1 MNTNPAWQKTGS
13 SSAERSQPLLV
24 QVVPKTE
31 YKRFDS
37 LLGDL
42 HYLGSAKPVGHFLR
56 QVVVRDGAWVGL
68 LAWGPACYALKDRDE
83 WIGWHPAQRAERLKL
98 VVQNR
103 RFLLLHERGTEPNL
117 ASKALAAALRALP
130 EQWKDQFGYPPLLAE
145 TFTDIE
151 RFHGTCYKANGW
163 IEAGESQGFSRDA
176 LDFYVP
182 HGQIKRLWIKPF
194 VPDARELL
202 CAQRLPDH
210 YASGAGSNAHGVMPF
225 KEVQLRSLMDALQTV
240 PDPRARNSRFR
251 IGSVLGITAMALLC
265 GCRQIAEIHRFAS
278 RLSQPQR
285 VKIGLPLKKGTRT
298 FREIPGYHVFY
309 TLLRAVDPE
318 QMAAVLTQWLSEQ
331 AGKLPGALAM
341 DGKFIGETVGVLTL
355 ADHETGAPEAM
366 AHCSKK
372 KATEKTV
379 NSNPRSA

>member
-13 SSAERSQPLLV
+13 ATAERNTPLEIR
-24 QVVPKTE
+24 VVLKDDR
-31 YKRFDS
+31 KRFDA
-37 LLGDL
+37 LMGDL
-42 HYLGSAKPVGHFLR
+42 HYLGSAKPIGDFLR
-56 QVVVRDGAWVGL
+56 QAVVRNGEWVGL

-83 WIGWHPAQRAERLKL
+83 WIGWHATQRAERLKL
-98 VVQNR
+98 VIQNR
-103 RFLLLHERGTEPNL
+103 RFLLMHERGAEPNL

-130 EQWKDQFGYPPLLAE
+130 EQWEQQFGYRALLAE

-182 HGQIKRLWIKPF
+182 HGHIKRLWLKPL
-194 VPDARELL
+194 VANAREML
-202 CAQRLPDH
+202 CAQRLP
-210 YASGAGSNAHGVMPF
+210 ASLAAGACSNAQGVLPF
-225 KEVQLRSLMDALQTV
+225 KDMQLRSLMEALQTV

-251 IGSVLGITAMALLC
+251 LGSVPGITAMSLLC
-265 GCRQIAEIHRFAS
+265 GCRQVSEIHRFAS
-278 RLSQPQR
+278 RLTQAQR
-285 VKIGLPLKKGTRT
+285 AKIGLPLKRGKGS

-309 TLLRAVDPE
+309 QLLRTIEPA
-318 QMAAVLTQWLSEQ
+318 QMAAVLTQWLQQQ
-331 AGKLPGALAM
+331 AGKLPGALAL
-341 DGKFIGETVGVLTL
+341 DGKFIGDTVGVLTL

-372 KATEKTV
+372 KAMEKTV
-379 NSNPRSA
+379 SSNQPSG